1 MKELIF
7 NNTFFGIFIS
17 LFAFKIGKEIFK
29 QFKLPILNPIFI
41 ALIIIFSVM
50 ELFHIPVNYYNKGG
64 DILGFF
70 IAPATVCLAIPLY
83 KEFETLKKYYKIIL
97 FGAIVGSFTA
107 ITSVILLG
115 KIFGIDKKILLSFLP
130 KSITTPIGIEVSK
143 LIGGLPSITVFAIIV
158 TGITGNIFAP
168 MMLKLFK
175 IENAVAKGLGI
186 GISSHAVG
194 TSKAIEMGETE
205 GAMSALSIVI
215 AGIITIFLAPFVVN
229 FFNL

>member
-1 MKELIF
+1 MKEFLF
-7 NNTFFGIFIS
+7 DNAFFGIFIS
-17 LFAFKIGKEIFK
+17 LFAFKIGRDIFNK
-29 QFKLPILNPIFI
+29 FKLPILNPIFI
-41 ALIIIFSVM
+41 AIILIFIFM
-50 ELFHIPVNYYNKGG
+50 ETFNIPTSYYNKGG

-83 KEFETLKKYYKIIL
+83 KELKTLKKHYKVIFL
-97 FGAIVGSFTA
+97 GSIVGSMTA
-107 ITSVILLG
+107 ILSVIGLGELLG
-115 KIFGIDKKILLSFLP
+115 IKDVILLSFVP

-143 LIGGLPSITVFAIIV
+143 ILGGIPSITVFAIMV

-175 IENAVAKGLGI
+175 IESAIAKGLGI

-194 TSKAIEMGETE
+194 TSKAIEMGEVE

-215 AGIITIFLAPFVVN
+215 AGIITIFIAPIIVTF
-229 FFNL
+229 L

>member
-1 MKELIF
+1 MKEILF
-7 NNTFFGIFIS
+7 DNAFFGIFIS
-17 LFAFKIGKEIFK
+17 LISFKIGKDIFNK
-29 QFKLPILNPIFI
+29 FKLPILNPILV
-41 ALIIIFSVM
+41 ALVIILSIMKIFD
-50 ELFHIPVNYYNKGG
+50 IPTSYYNKGG

-83 KEFETLKKYYKIIL
+83 KELDSLKKHYKIIL
-97 FGAIVGSFTA
+97 IGSLVGSITAIV
-107 ITSVILLG
+107 SVLILGKLLG
-115 KIFGIDKKILLSFLP
+115 IQDVILLSFVP

-143 LIGGLPSITVFAIIV
+143 LLGGIPAITVFAIMV

-168 MMLKLFK
+168 FMLKLFK
-175 IENAVAKGLGI
+175 IENAIAKGLGI

-215 AGIITIFLAPFVVN
+215 AGIITIFIAPIILKFIW
-229 FFNL
+229 

>member
-1 MKELIF
+1 MKELF
-7 NNTFFGIFIS
+7 FDNAFFGIFIS
-17 LFAFKIGKEIFK
+17 LLAFKIGKDLFNK
-29 QFKLPILNPIFI
+29 FKLPILNPIFI
-41 ALIIIFSVM
+41 AIIIIFIFM
-50 ELFHIPVNYYNKGG
+50 EGFNIPTSYYNKGG

-83 KEFETLKKYYKIIL
+83 KELNTLKKHYKVIFL
-97 FGAIVGSFTA
+97 GSIVGSITA
-107 ITSVILLG
+107 ILSVVLLG
-115 KIFGIDKKILLSFLP
+115 ELLGIKDVILLSFVP

-143 LIGGLPSITVFAIIV
+143 ILGGIPSITVFAIMV

-175 IENAVAKGLGI
+175 IESSIAKGLGI

-194 TSKAIEMGETE
+194 TSKAIEMGEIE

-215 AGIITIFLAPFVVN
+215 AGIITIFIAPLIVSF
-229 FFNL
+229 L

>member
-1 MKELIF
+1 MKDILF
-7 NNTFFGIFIS
+7 DNAFFGIFIS
-17 LFAFKIGKEIFK
+17 LISFKIGKDIFNK
-29 QFKLPILNPIFI
+29 FKLPILNPILV
-41 ALIIIFSVM
+41 ALVIILSIMKIFD
-50 ELFHIPVNYYNKGG
+50 IPTSYYNKGG

-83 KEFETLKKYYKIIL
+83 KELDSLKKHYKIIL
-97 FGAIVGSFTA
+97 IGSLVGSITAIV
-107 ITSVILLG
+107 SVLILGKLLG
-115 KIFGIDKKILLSFLP
+115 IQDVILLSFVP

-143 LIGGLPSITVFAIIV
+143 LLGGIPAITVFAIMV

-168 MMLKLFK
+168 FMLKLFK
-175 IENAVAKGLGI
+175 IENAIAKGLGI

-215 AGIITIFLAPFVVN
+215 AGIITIFIAPIILKFIW
-229 FFNL
+229 